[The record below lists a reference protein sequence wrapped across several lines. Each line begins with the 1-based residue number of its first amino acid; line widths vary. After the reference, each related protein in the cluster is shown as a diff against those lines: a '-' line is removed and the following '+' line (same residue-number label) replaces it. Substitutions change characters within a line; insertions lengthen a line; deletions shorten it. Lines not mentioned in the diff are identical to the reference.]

1 MSGFL
6 RGTGVA
12 LATPFNE
19 DGSIDYPAVTS
30 LVDFCVK
37 GNIEYLVVLGT
48 TAESVTLSKK
58 DKVELVNHI
67 IKVNNKRLPLVI
79 GIGGNNTQSILDE
92 MKDTDLSD
100 FDAILSVVPMYN
112 KPTQEGIYQH
122 YKTIND
128 NAPLPVLLYNVP
140 SRTGTNM
147 TAETTLRL
155 AKLENIVGI
164 KEAVGDFTQVLKII
178 KNKPQGFLV
187 ISGDDALAL
196 PAVAAGGDGVISVV
210 GQGFPEEF
218 SEMIRLGLAGQTQ
231 KAFAILYSLLPV
243 LDYAF
248 EEGNPAGIKNILK
261 IKGICDDYLRLPLV
275 SVSKELEGKIKKFI
289 ENYK

>member
-19 DGSIDYPAVTS
+19 DGSIDYPGVTS

-122 YKTIND
+122 YKTIN
-128 NAPLPVLLYNVP
+128 NNSPLPVLLYNVP

-178 KNKPQGFLV
+178 KNKPQDFLV

-196 PAVAAGGDGVISVV
+196 PAVAAGGDGVVSVV

-275 SVSKELEGKIKKFI
+275 SVSKELEGKIKIFI